1 MTQFLPPN
9 LLALFAP
16 RDPIPYLPPLE
27 KLPHEKHHNQ
37 PYCGIAP
44 YIREFEDPRDA
55 PPPTRAE
62 TREERME
69 RKRREKIERRQQEV
83 ETELKMWD
91 PHNDPNAQGDAFK
104 TLFVARVNYDTT
116 ESKLRREFEVYGP
129 IKRIHMVYSKRSG
142 KPRGYAFIEYEH
154 ERDMHSAY
162 KHADGKKIDGRR
174 VLVDVE
180 RGRTVKGW
188 RPRRLGG
195 GLGGTRRGGA
205 DVNIRHSGRDD
216 TSRYDERPGPSPLP
230 HRDRDRDRERER
242 RERSRE
248 RDKERERRRSRSRD
262 RRRRSRSRD
271 KEERRRSRERSKDKD
286 RERKRR
292 SSRSRERARRERER
306 KEELRGGGGGG
317 GDTAEPS
324 EAGDAPPDDGPPGE
338 LGPDGPEGPEEKGR
352 DRDRE
357 RRRSHRSERE
367 RRRDRDR
374 DRERDHKRGERGGE
388 RGRDEARGG
397 GGGGGQDNGL
407 EGLGNDSRDMYMEAE
422 GGDGYLAPENGYL
435 MEAAPE

>member
-83 ETELKMWD
+83 ETELKMWLWD
-91 PHNDPNAQGDAFK
+91 SSLLPFN
-104 TLFVARVNYDTT
+104 FVSNYDTT

-248 RDKERERRRSRSRD
+248 RDKERERRRVASRTDRPGRRAGQPDARGSRS
-262 RRRRSRSRD
+262 
-271 KEERRRSRERSKDKD
+271 
-286 RERKRR
+286 
-292 SSRSRERARRERER
+292 
-306 KEELRGGGGGG
+306 
-317 GDTAEPS
+317 
-324 EAGDAPPDDGPPGE
+324 
-338 LGPDGPEGPEEKGR
+338 
-352 DRDRE
+352 
-357 RRRSHRSERE
+357 
-367 RRRDRDR
+367 
-374 DRERDHKRGERGGE
+374 
-388 RGRDEARGG
+388 
-397 GGGGGQDNGL
+397 GQ
-407 EGLGNDSRDMYMEAE
+407 
-422 GGDGYLAPENGYL
+422 
-435 MEAAPE
+435 